1 MFRELEELV
10 FAQGEVIDNIERN
23 VGEAKDYVDRAVDV
37 LVVAKRAHRG
47 RRKKMLWV
55 FCAVFV
61 VVVLLVV
68 IVPVAVRK

>member
-1 MFRELEELV
+1 M

-37 LVVAKRAHRG
+37 LVVAKREHRG
-47 RRKKMLWV
+47 RRKKMVWV
-55 FCAVFV
+55 FCVVF